1 MLLQCSFCCLAD
13 CIVFCAQLFIHL
25 WSRCFNQQVNVMCNV
40 FGEKNVRQ
48 LSYFVLLCCLAQ
60 NVIGFDP
67 HALGLTRKGL
77 TCLGHCFKKLL
88 LCFMILRC
96 TRQIG
101 SILWLLW
108 HFGLPLLL
116 PLFPVKPPF
125 SLVCRDTSQNPQST
139 TQLVCWP
146 TEASPLN
153 RTFLA
158 LWYYYYLTSVVRV
171 A

>member
-1 MLLQCSFCCLAD
+1 M
-13 CIVFCAQLFIHL
+13 
-25 WSRCFNQQVNVMCNV
+25 
-40 FGEKNVRQ
+40 
-48 LSYFVLLCCLAQ
+48 
-60 NVIGFDP
+60 GFDP
-67 HALGLTRKGL
+67 HTLSLTRKSL

-88 LCFMILRC
+88 LCFMILCC

-116 PLFPVKPPF
+116 PLFPVKPQF
-125 SLVCRDTSQNPQST
+125 ALVCRDTSQNPQST

-153 RTFLA
+153 RTYLISGIMILLLSHLCCQSCLANFHDNVLFLKQYA
-158 LWYYYYLTSVVRV
+158 LTVETK
-171 A
+171 